1 MVGAPKSGHCRR
13 LATIRRQMVER
24 RISSR
29 EQGGPNLVKV
39 PDTVELYHPVLDRTV
54 TVPTGSEAGLLA
66 DPPKGGGWVYADTKK
81 SKKASEEDK

>member
-13 LATIRRQMVER
+13 LATIRRQTVER

-54 TVPTGSEAGLLA
+54 TVPAGSEVGLVM
-66 DPPKGGGWVYADTKK
+66 PQPKGGGWEYADKK
-81 SKKASEEDK
+81 KKPVKGEEK